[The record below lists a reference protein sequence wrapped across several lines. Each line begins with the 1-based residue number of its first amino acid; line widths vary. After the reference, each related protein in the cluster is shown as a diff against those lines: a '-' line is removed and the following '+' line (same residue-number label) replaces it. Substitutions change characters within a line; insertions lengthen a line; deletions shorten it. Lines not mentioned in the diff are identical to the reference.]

1 MSYAA
6 AWSASFNFLFFLFQ
20 CLSSWEMIIYKSRNV
35 YVYKWEKFQKK
46 KNNFLLEDLLEVEW
60 DTTQLVNFTLI
71 KKESTIVSKE
81 TNNQFKVNS
90 IYQREESSYL

>member
-1 MSYAA
+1 MRK
-6 AWSASFNFLFFLFQ
+6 
-20 CLSSWEMIIYKSRNV
+20 IP
-35 YVYKWEKFQKK
+35 KK
-46 KNNFLLEDLLEVEW
+46 KKKFLLEDLLEVEW

-90 IYQREESSYL
+90 IHQREEFSYI

>member
-1 MSYAA
+1 MRK
-6 AWSASFNFLFFLFQ
+6 
-20 CLSSWEMIIYKSRNV
+20 IP
-35 YVYKWEKFQKK
+35 KK
-46 KNNFLLEDLLEVEW
+46 KKKFLLEDLLEVEW

-90 IYQREESSYL
+90 IYQREEFSYI

>member
-1 MSYAA
+1 MRK
-6 AWSASFNFLFFLFQ
+6 
-20 CLSSWEMIIYKSRNV
+20 IPKI
-35 YVYKWEKFQKK
+35 KK
-46 KNNFLLEDLLEVEW
+46 KFLLEDLLEVEW

-90 IYQREESSYL
+90 IYQREEFSYI